1 MKRFLMLFLVAT
13 VLVGCSSRHEKL
25 DFDRVHEAL
34 KQADYNEAM
43 TLLLEEKNERDTDKI
58 NYYINSVQTI
68 QRLLNM
74 YKENDWDQFIPEA
87 AAYLENDK
95 NPFHKD
101 VAKHV
106 QEKLEKAQGLQKDY
120 TYIQGQIQI
129 AEQMAKGKKYE
140 AAITALEKTNNMTSL
155 NLRILHSLQKAN
167 ALESKYILILQTP

>member
-1 MKRFLMLFLVAT
+1 MKQFLMLFLVAI

-58 NYYINSVQTI
+58 DYYINSVQTI

-74 YKENDWDQFIPEA
+74 YEENDWDQFIPEA

-101 VAKHV
+101 VAQHV
-106 QEKLEKAQGLQKDY
+106 EEKLKKAQSFQRDY
-120 TYIQGQIQI
+120 TYIQAQIQT
-129 AEQMAKGKKYE
+129 AEQMAKEKKYN
-140 AAITALEKTNNMTSL
+140 AAIAVLKNTNSMTSL